1 MNQDF
6 YNYNP
11 SGFDQFQPPQFL
23 VNYPPQETNK
33 EILQAREDLMETI
46 QAFLKEYDYIP
57 PEEKCMALL
66 LAEERFLKIKQ
77 VMEEEQNQPEIMQE
91 LLLNLM
97 NDLQIL
103 KGIQPKQEEP
113 TVQSFTP
120 YGNFSMI
127 DDVEVLM
134 KDIYTFL
141 RKFSVTPPKIRTT
154 QRN

>member
-1 MNQDF
+1 
-6 YNYNP
+6 
-11 SGFDQFQPPQFL
+11 
-23 VNYPPQETNK
+23 
-33 EILQAREDLMETI
+33 METI
-46 QAFLKEYDYIP
+46 QAFLKKYDHIP
-57 PEEKCMALL
+57 PNEKCMALL

-77 VMEEEQNQPEIMQE
+77 AMEEEHNQPEDMQE
-91 LLLNLM
+91 LLLKLM

-113 TVQSFTP
+113 AIQSFTP

-141 RKFSVTPPKIRTT
+141 RKFSRILILAKIYIFCTP
-154 QRN
+154 